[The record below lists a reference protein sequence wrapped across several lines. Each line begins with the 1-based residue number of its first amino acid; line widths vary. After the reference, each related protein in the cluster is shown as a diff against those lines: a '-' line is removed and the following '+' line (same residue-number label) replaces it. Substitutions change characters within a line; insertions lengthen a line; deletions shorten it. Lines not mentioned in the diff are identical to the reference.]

1 MKASSTLLTL
11 SVLALLAAPVHA
23 IPRKDVLECVL
34 PDGGRA
40 TLTSRYDWSPI
51 ARIIPADVA
60 ERLNQD
66 SWKIVFEATA
76 SRSATSP
83 PRSITYSHRGEA
95 CLELGLIDGTLFV
108 GTTFL
113 KPDGTWFRNADL
125 PAFLHLPQAE
135 KAQTPAMR
143 QRLAAMD
150 AMPRRSPV
158 LLPRN
163 GRLVYELAL
172 TTVKGE
178 ALYVVGVFQSF
189 STDGGVSWSEPRITR
204 QAEIYV
210 LDRSVSAQPFQARA
224 VKLNGKNVVPQ

>member
-11 SVLALLAAPVHA
+11 SVLALLAAPVRA

-40 TLTSRYDWSPI
+40 TLTSRYDWSPL

-113 KPDGTWFRNADL
+113 KPDGTWFRTTDNEAGGNL
-125 PAFLHLPQAE
+125 CVGPVSIRAAFSG
-135 KAQTPAMR
+135 
-143 QRLAAMD
+143 
-150 AMPRRSPV
+150 PRRQTEWEKC
-158 LLPRN
+158 
-163 GRLVYELAL
+163 G
-172 TTVKGE
+172 
-178 ALYVVGVFQSF
+178 
-189 STDGGVSWSEPRITR
+189 
-204 QAEIYV
+204 
-210 LDRSVSAQPFQARA
+210 SAIGAWCTQIWM
-224 VKLNGKNVVPQ
+224 G